1 MDFVPM
7 HMKLV
12 FACLLLIFGLNS
24 VSFSQTY
31 NQLSATD
38 AVSGILQTLP
48 NLANE
53 KGVVLIFHDP
63 SCPFAKLYENRIKSL
78 VNKFQTQGMGFA
90 LVNPQAQPTE
100 SEQSRLRTYID
111 ESGLNMPYLIDG
123 EQEWAQL
130 FQVSKIP
137 EVILLVPGKT
147 GPELVYKGAID
158 NNPQVEGAVT
168 EKYLEMALIQV
179 LRGEKPAVPQV
190 RAVGCNIRTY

>member
-1 MDFVPM
+1 M

-78 VNKFQTQGMGFA
+78 VNKFQTLCICMN
-90 LVNPQAQPTE
+90 V
-100 SEQSRLRTYID
+100 
-111 ESGLNMPYLIDG
+111 
-123 EQEWAQL
+123 
-130 FQVSKIP
+130 
-137 EVILLVPGKT
+137 
-147 GPELVYKGAID
+147 
-158 NNPQVEGAVT
+158 
-168 EKYLEMALIQV
+168 V
-179 LRGEKPAVPQV
+179 L
-190 RAVGCNIRTY
+190 

>member
-1 MDFVPM
+1 
-7 HMKLV
+7 
-12 FACLLLIFGLNS
+12 
-24 VSFSQTY
+24 
-31 NQLSATD
+31 LS
-38 AVSGILQTLP
+38 S
-48 NLANE
+48 LANE

-78 VNKFQTQGMGFA
+78 INKFQAQGMGFA

-111 ESGLNMPYLIDG
+111 GSGLNMPYLIDG
-123 EQEWAQL
+123 DQEWAQL
-130 FQVSKIP
+130 FQVNKIP

-147 GPELVYKGAID
+147 GLELVYKGALD

-179 LRGEKPAVPQV
+179 LRGEKPSVPQV